1 MIAGGAGRRLEGH
14 VELLDGG
21 TVSRLTEG
29 LIVRPN
35 IDPVGHQKDNQTT
48 HIDDHI
54 VARPGEKS
62 VARPQE
68 EVRMLVIGLLT
79 CRNVHQ
85 AVHPHEDG
93 AMIDQRMAEE
103 DFAGKKKEVGMIDL
117 TKRMNE
123 D

>member
-14 VELLDGG
+14 MDLLDGS
-21 TVSRLTEG
+21 TASPLTEG

-35 IDPVGHQKDNQTT
+35 IDLVGHQKDNQTT

-54 VARPGEKS
+54 VAHPDEES

-68 EVRMLVIGLLT
+68 EVRMLVIGLFAR
-79 CRNVHQ
+79 RNVHQ

-103 DFAGKKKEVGMIDL
+103 GFAGKKKEVGMIGL
-117 TKRMNE
+117 TKRTNE
-123 D
+123 G